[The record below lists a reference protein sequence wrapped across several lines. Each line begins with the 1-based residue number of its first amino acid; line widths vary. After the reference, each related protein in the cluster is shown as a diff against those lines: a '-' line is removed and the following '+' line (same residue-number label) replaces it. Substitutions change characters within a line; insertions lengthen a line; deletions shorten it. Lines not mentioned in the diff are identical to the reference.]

1 MSSPSLGGSSL
12 CDGYLTMNVP
22 ATPASVASSGIGAGR
37 LNSTGSAKFDF
48 EFAPRLRRVVE
59 EEPVDATEMRP
70 MLNAA
75 VETGHYRKPGDV
87 FVGAA
92 TPAHGFSNPYYQQ
105 HVAFNCSDL
114 DDSPAPASS
123 DQSGQTQYVNAPVA
137 V

>member
-105 HVAFNCSDL
+105 HVAFNWSDL